1 MADTSDAVSVADRFK
16 TAFREH
22 PAGIALITAQ
32 TPEGPAGLT
41 ASSVAS
47 VGLDP
52 VALTF
57 SVTRATGSAGA
68 LLNAD
73 SFVVHLLDSRHV
85 DIAQKFAVSGADRF
99 TEEQGWQTLDT
110 GEPYLPGVRAALRC
124 RALQVTP
131 VGASSAVI
139 AEVLDVIEGE
149 TAPPIVYIDRAFHLL
164 PGVE

>member
-1 MADTSDAVSVADRFK
+1 MSGEQNQSVADLFK
-16 TAFREH
+16 AAFREH
-22 PAGIALITAQ
+22 PAGIALITAT
-32 TPEGPAGLT
+32 TPEGPVGLT

-68 LLNAD
+68 LLSAD
-73 SFVVHLLDSRHV
+73 TILVHLLDARH
-85 DIAQKFAVSGADRF
+85 IAVAEQFAVSGGERF
-99 TEEQGWQTLDT
+99 TPEQGWQTLTT
-110 GEPYLPGVRAALRC
+110 GEPHLPGVRAALRC

-149 TAPPIVYIDRAFHLL
+149 SAQALVYIDRTFRVL
-164 PGVE
+164 PDAS